1 MNEENIKDIL
11 SKDLKKISSE
21 NFNKKIIQQ
30 LNLSKKKEKL
40 ILFDQSSIIKIFI
53 IISIFVLGINLQT
66 IEELPQTSI
75 TIGLLICFIPLF
87 FMLFNKIYQL
97 SIQNSQNNENLI

>member
-1 MNEENIKDIL
+1 MNEEYIKDIL

-21 NFNKKIIQQ
+21 NFNEKIIQQ

-53 IISIFVLGINLQT
+53 IISLFVLGINLQI
-66 IEELPQTSI
+66 IEELPQTLI
-75 TIGLLICFIPLF
+75 IIGLLICISPLF

-97 SIQNSQNNENLI
+97 TIQNSQNNENLI